1 MPSRA
6 LGSDFVA
13 AFPGVIVVADADLI
27 VEYAGGLAF
36 QGSDVDP
43 AAMKGRRIDEAVRP
57 QLGALLLARFRAA
70 LAGERQ
76 TFDYV
81 GVRTY
86 SAEVFPRRA
95 EDGEITGVFALAVE
109 VTERRREE
117 RLRSDQMELAF
128 AQAPIGVALVSREGR
143 IVAANPALCKL
154 FGYTAEELHGMTIAD
169 VTHPDDLATDLELF
183 HRVLANELD
192 SYRLEKRYL
201 TSSGEVV
208 NAHLTVGAVRDDAG
222 RPVQLIAQVEDVT
235 EQKRVEAQLRDTQ
248 RLESLGLLA
257 GGIAHDFN
265 NLLVG
270 VLGNASLALA
280 ELPGD
285 ADVRRRLESIE
296 LAAERASALTRQLL
310 AYSGRGRFTVEAID
324 LSRETAE
331 LRELLHAAVPG
342 QVDVRLDLGRGLP
355 PVEGDVNQIRQVVM
369 NLITNAAEAIEGEGV
384 VAVRTGLVDADAALL
399 ARYRFADGL
408 AAGPYVALTV
418 RDDGCGMDEA
428 TLARIFDPFF
438 TTKFTGRGLGL
449 AAVLGIVRG
458 HGGALRVVS
467 RPGEGST
474 FEVLLPAGRAAP
486 KPHAGTDGAGTAVLV
501 VDDEEVVRE
510 VAAAVLAER
519 GRPVLTAAS
528 GTEAQQVLVERGP
541 EVGLVLLDLT
551 MPGPTPEETVERIRE
566 LHPGI
571 AILLT
576 SGYTE
581 SAVGERLG
589 ELGVAGFLQ
598 KPWSTGELADLVD
611 RILGA

>member
-1 MPSRA
+1 MPTRV
-6 LGSDFVA
+6 LGSEFVA

-27 VEYAGGLAF
+27 VEFAGGHAF
-36 QGSDVDP
+36 DGSDVDP
-43 AAMKGRRIDEAVRP
+43 VAMLGRRIDEAVPPR
-57 QLGALLLARFRAA
+57 LGLLLLARFRAA

-81 GVRTY
+81 GARTY
-86 SAEVFPRRA
+86 SAEVFPRRSA
-95 EDGEITGVFALAVE
+95 AGEITGVFALAVE

-154 FGYTAEELHGMTIAD
+154 FGYTADELCGMTIED
-169 VTHPDDLATDLELF
+169 VTHPDDLPLDLELF

-208 NAHLTVGAVRDDAG
+208 NAHLTVGAVRDDSG
-222 RPVQLIAQVEDVT
+222 RPVQLISQIEDVT

-280 ELPGD
+280 ELPAD
-285 ADVRRRLESIE
+285 ADVRRRLESIQ
-296 LAAERASALTRQLL
+296 LAAERASALTRQML

-331 LRELLHAAVPG
+331 LHQLLAAALPR
-342 QVDVRLDLGRGLP
+342 QVEVRLELGRGLP
-355 PVEGDVNQIRQVVM
+355 AVEGDVSQIRQVVM
-369 NLITNAAEAIEGEGV
+369 NLITNAAEAIDGAGV
-384 VAVRTGLVDADAALL
+384 VTVRTGLVDAHTALL
-399 ARYRFADGL
+399 AHYRFADGL
-408 AAGPYVALTV
+408 AEGPYVALTV
-418 RDDGCGMDEA
+418 ADDGSGMDEA

-458 HGGALRVVS
+458 HGGALRVSS

-474 FEVLLPAGRAAP
+474 FELLFPAGPAGAPSHAAGD
-486 KPHAGTDGAGTAVLV
+486 GTGTAVLV

-510 VAAAVLAER
+510 VASAVLAEQ

-528 GTEAQQVLVERGP
+528 GAEAQQVLAEHGNGI
-541 EVGLVLLDLT
+541 GLVLLDLT
-551 MPGPTPEETVERIRE
+551 MPGPTAEETVEQIRMR
-566 LHPGI
+566 HPGV

-581 SAVGERLG
+581 SALGERLE

-598 KPWSTGELADLVD
+598 KPWSTGELGELVD

>member
-6 LGSDFVA
+6 LGSEFVA

-27 VEYAGGLAF
+27 VEFAGGHAF
-36 QGSDVDP
+36 DGSDVDP
-43 AAMKGRRIDEAVRP
+43 EAMKGRRIDEAVRP
-57 QLGALLLARFRAA
+57 DLGRLLLPRFEAA

-81 GVRTY
+81 GARTY
-86 SAEVFPRRA
+86 SAEVFPRRSA
-95 EDGEITGVFALAVE
+95 GGEITGVFALAVE

-143 IVAANPALCKL
+143 ILAANPALCTL
-154 FGYTAEELHGMTIAD
+154 FGYTAEELCGMTIED
-169 VTHPDDLATDLELF
+169 VTHPDDLPADLELF
-183 HRVLANELD
+183 NRVLANELD

-201 TSSGEVV
+201 TRSGEVV

-222 RPVQLIAQVEDVT
+222 RPVQLISQVADVT

-280 ELPGD
+280 ELPED
-285 ADVRRRLESIE
+285 ADVRRRLESIQ
-296 LAAERASALTRQLL
+296 LAAERASALTRQML

-331 LRELLHAAVPG
+331 LRQLLAAALPR
-342 QVDVRLDLGRGLP
+342 QVDIRLELARGLP
-355 PVEGDVNQIRQVVM
+355 AVEGDVSQIRQVVM
-369 NLITNAAEAIEGEGV
+369 NLITNAAEAIDGAGV
-384 VAVRTGLVDADAALL
+384 VEVRTRLVEADAALL
-399 ARYRFADGL
+399 AHYRFAEGL
-408 AAGPYVALTV
+408 APGPYVALTV
-418 RDDGCGMDEA
+418 VDDGCGMDDA

-467 RPGEGST
+467 RPAQGSA
-474 FEVLLPAGRAAP
+474 FEVLFPAGDPAP
-486 KPHAGTDGAGTAVLV
+486 APHSDADGAGMAVLV

-528 GTEAQQVLVERGP
+528 GSEAQQVLAERVG

-551 MPGPTPEETVERIRE
+551 MPGPSPEETVERIRT
-566 LHPGI
+566 LHPGV

-581 SAVGERLG
+581 SAVGERLE

-598 KPWSTGELADLVD
+598 KPWSTGELAELVD